1 MMKEGGFQRSVPNEE
16 LQQSLAGEALL
27 LDLWILDA
35 LAPEVGRP
43 GFGLRV
49 EGYTDSKTL

>member
-1 MMKEGGFQRSVPNEE
+1 MKEGGFQRSVRNEE